1 MFRIARIMRI
11 FKLARRSVGLQS
23 MAYTVKNSWQDLFL
37 LASLIMIG
45 MMVFGS
51 LEYYIEM
58 DEEETGFYSIPQGM
72 WWAVQT
78 LTSLGYGDFPVQ
90 TIPGKLFGSMC
101 AVSGVLVLALPIPI
115 VVDNFADYYKE
126 QKQVWA
132 VCISAANRLIGEV
145 VQSRRRPLLGVNA
158 HLACIAS

>member
-1 MFRIARIMRI
+1 M
-11 FKLARRSVGLQS
+11 
-23 MAYTVKNSWQDLFL
+23 LFY
-37 LASLIMIG
+37 
-45 MMVFGS
+45 GS
-51 LEYYIEM
+51 LEYFIENG
-58 DEEETGFYSIPQGM
+58 EEDTGFYSIPQVVPAPVLVPVTLPPVQGM

-126 QKQVWA
+126 QKQVLA
-132 VCISAANRLIGEV
+132 VCILLHSSGHDDLFR
-145 VQSRRRPLLGVNA
+145 SRPR
-158 HLACIAS
+158 S

>member
-1 MFRIARIMRI
+1 MVQVFRIARIMRI

-58 DEEETGFYSIPQGM
+58 DEEDTGFYSIPQGM

-126 QKQVWA
+126 QKQVLA
-132 VCISAANRLIGEV
+132 VCMLLHGSGHDDLFR
-145 VQSRRRPLLGVNA
+145 SRPR
-158 HLACIAS
+158 S

>member
-1 MFRIARIMRI
+1 MRI

-23 MAYTVKNSWQDLFL
+23 MAYTVKNSWKDLFL

-51 LEYYIEM
+51 LEYFIEM
-58 DEEETGFYSIPQGM
+58 DEEDTGFYSIPQGM

-90 TIPGKLFGSMC
+90 TIAGDFI
-101 AVSGVLVLALPIPI
+101 VS
-115 VVDNFADYYKE
+115 
-126 QKQVWA
+126 
-132 VCISAANRLIGEV
+132 LIHYGNMV
-145 VQSRRRPLLGVNA
+145 IL
-158 HLACIAS
+158 

>member
-1 MFRIARIMRI
+1 MSTKYFLDAAAQAASELDPNAAEEVEEEDSGFGNAGRIMQVFRIARIMRI

-58 DEEETGFYSIPQGM
+58 DEEDTGN
-72 WWAVQT
+72 T
-78 LTSLGYGDFPVQ
+78 T
-90 TIPGKLFGSMC
+90 
-101 AVSGVLVLALPIPI
+101 
-115 VVDNFADYYKE
+115 
-126 QKQVWA
+126 
-132 VCISAANRLIGEV
+132 NR
-145 VQSRRRPLLGVNA
+145 A
-158 HLACIAS
+158 